1 MNLRIRF
8 VESWGRLDMKY
19 DWKEYTVQE
28 LIDLDMLEKP
38 LDGNHGSIHPK
49 TSDYVPAGVPFIM
62 ANNLIGGSVDLKNCA
77 FITEKQA
84 ATLRKGFA
92 KPGDVLITHKA
103 TIGRTAIV
111 PNTYETI
118 ILTPQVTYYRV
129 KKGIDNRFLKYY
141 FDSPDFQATLNNW
154 AGAGSTRA
162 YLGITAQHKLPV
174 VLPPLDEQKK
184 IANLLGGIDE
194 KIENNDE
201 INKNLQDQMEALH
214 RSWFIDYAPFGGT
227 KPSNW
232 IKSDI
237 YSIANIIYGAPFA
250 SKLFNTEGLGKP
262 IIRIRDLKEQTFVTY
277 TTEIHPKGHLIQPGD
292 IVVGMDGEFRPYIW
306 GNSEAWLNQR
316 VCIFESKL
324 PSDKAFMLYTI
335 KPLLN
340 VIEQTQVATTV
351 IHIGKKDY
359 DTFEI
364 VLPDRRTLDQFGEI
378 TIPMLERIV
387 NNSIENKKLAKLR
400 DALLPQLMSGEIDV
414 SDVTF

>member
-1 MNLRIRF
+1 MAEWIECKISDIGTVIGGATPSTKKTENYENGTIAWITPKDLSTFSGRYIQHGERNITEAGLRSCSTQLLPKNTVLFSSRAPIGYVAIAANDVCTNQGF
-8 VESWGRLDMKY
+8 KSVIPNENTNPLFLYYLLKYNKDKIEGMGSGTTFKEVSGNTMKNIVVSVPT
-19 DWKEYTVQE
+19 DKKVQE
-28 LIDLDMLEKP
+28 RISSIL
-38 LDGNHGSIHPK
+38 GSIDDK
-49 TSDYVPAGVPFIM
+49 IEENERIN
-62 ANNLIGGSVDLKNCA
+62 NNLQ
-77 FITEKQA
+77 E
-84 ATLRKGFA
+84 
-92 KPGDVLITHKA
+92 
-103 TIGRTAIV
+103 
-111 PNTYETI
+111 
-118 ILTPQVTYYRV
+118 
-129 KKGIDNRFLKYY
+129 
-141 FDSPDFQATLNNW
+141 
-154 AGAGSTRA
+154 
-162 YLGITAQHKLPV
+162 
-174 VLPPLDEQKK
+174 
-184 IANLLGGIDE
+184 
-194 KIENNDE
+194 
-201 INKNLQDQMEALH
+201 QMEALH
-214 RSWFIDYAPFGGT
+214 RSWFIDYAPFGGA

-232 IKSDI
+232 IKADI

-262 IIRIRDLKEQTFVTY
+262 IIRIRDLKEQTFATY

-359 DTFEI
+359 DAFEI
-364 VLPDRRTLDQFGEI
+364 VLPDRKTLDQFGEI
-378 TIPMLERIV
+378 TTPMLERIV

>member
-1 MNLRIRF
+1 
-8 VESWGRLDMKY
+8 MKY

-214 RSWFIDYAPFGGT
+214 RSWFIDYAPFGGA

-359 DTFEI
+359 DAFEI

>member
-1 MNLRIRF
+1 MKF
-8 VESWGRLDMKY
+8 DESTLYNINSKLNGKRYPLYDLALWKNGLAFKKINFSDDGVPVIKIAELNNGISGNTSYTRQIFSDDVHLKKEDLLFSWSGNPQTSIDIFKFQLQEGWLNQHIFKVTPNAEIVDRDYFYFLMKY
-19 DWKEYTVQE
+19 LKPWFTQIAINKQTTGLGHVTIADIKRMSVLLPSLTMQKKFVDI
-28 LIDLDMLEKP
+28 LKPIDDKIQI
-38 LDGNHGSIHPK
+38 NASIN
-49 TSDYVPAGVPFIM
+49 
-62 ANNLIGGSVDLKNCA
+62 NNLQ
-77 FITEKQA
+77 E
-84 ATLRKGFA
+84 
-92 KPGDVLITHKA
+92 
-103 TIGRTAIV
+103 
-111 PNTYETI
+111 
-118 ILTPQVTYYRV
+118 
-129 KKGIDNRFLKYY
+129 
-141 FDSPDFQATLNNW
+141 
-154 AGAGSTRA
+154 
-162 YLGITAQHKLPV
+162 
-174 VLPPLDEQKK
+174 
-184 IANLLGGIDE
+184 
-194 KIENNDE
+194 
-201 INKNLQDQMEALH
+201 QMEALH
-214 RSWFIDYAPFGGT
+214 RSWFIDYAPFGGA

-237 YSIANIIYGAPFA
+237 YSITNIIYGAPFA

-359 DTFEI
+359 DAFEI
-364 VLPDRRTLDQFGEI
+364 VLPDRKTLDQFGDI
-378 TIPMLERIV
+378 TTPMLERIV

>member
-1 MNLRIRF
+1 
-8 VESWGRLDMKY
+8 MKY

-250 SKLFNTEGLGKP
+250 SKLFNTEGLGNP

>member
-1 MNLRIRF
+1 MKF
-8 VESWGRLDMKY
+8 DESTLYNINSKLNGKRYPLYDLALWKNGLAFKKINFSDDGVPVIKIAELNNGISGNTSYTRQIFSDDVHLKKEDLLFSWSGNPQTSIDIFKFQLQEGWLNQHIFKVTPNAEIVDRDYFYFLMKY
-19 DWKEYTVQE
+19 LKPWFTQIAINKQTTGLGHVTIADIKRMSVLLPSLTMQKKFVDI
-28 LIDLDMLEKP
+28 LKPIDDKIQI
-38 LDGNHGSIHPK
+38 NASIN
-49 TSDYVPAGVPFIM
+49 
-62 ANNLIGGSVDLKNCA
+62 NNLQ
-77 FITEKQA
+77 E
-84 ATLRKGFA
+84 
-92 KPGDVLITHKA
+92 
-103 TIGRTAIV
+103 
-111 PNTYETI
+111 
-118 ILTPQVTYYRV
+118 
-129 KKGIDNRFLKYY
+129 
-141 FDSPDFQATLNNW
+141 
-154 AGAGSTRA
+154 
-162 YLGITAQHKLPV
+162 
-174 VLPPLDEQKK
+174 
-184 IANLLGGIDE
+184 
-194 KIENNDE
+194 
-201 INKNLQDQMEALH
+201 QMEALH
-214 RSWFIDYAPFGGT
+214 RSWFIDYAPFGGA

-237 YSIANIIYGAPFA
+237 YSITNIIYGAPFA

-359 DTFEI
+359 DAFEI
-364 VLPDRRTLDQFGEI
+364 VLPDRKTLDQFGEI
-378 TIPMLERIV
+378 TTPMLERIV

>member
-1 MNLRIRF
+1 MIDTVMRTVTDQKTKKVLYDDSA
-8 VESWGRLDMKY
+8 VMKY
-19 DWKEYTVQE
+19 PET
-28 LIDLDMLEKP
+28 
-38 LDGNHGSIHPK
+38 
-49 TSDYVPAGVPFIM
+49 
-62 ANNLIGGSVDLKNCA
+62 

-154 AGAGSTRA
+154 AGAGRTRA